1 MINVKP
7 RFYWKVK
14 DSEDHPDAFD
24 VVVAETITEAI
35 ELYLSQYDYLEL
47 SSITSVQQLG
57 VCIVEVKED
66 KV

>member
-14 DSEDHPDAFD
+14 DSEDQPDAFD

-47 SSITSVQQLG
+47 KTITSVQQLG